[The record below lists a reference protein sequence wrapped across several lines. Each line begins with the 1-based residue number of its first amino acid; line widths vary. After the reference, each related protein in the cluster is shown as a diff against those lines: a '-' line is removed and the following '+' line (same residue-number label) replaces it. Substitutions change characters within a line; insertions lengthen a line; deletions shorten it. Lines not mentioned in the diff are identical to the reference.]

1 MCISLRTAQQQ
12 QPTPETIITY
22 DFIIH
27 MMHESLCGGGGGL
40 FRQLPRPEEPPASKR
55 HVPRH
60 QIASH
65 TSRQRTLEGG
75 LVLRCPRCWCLHWRS
90 RVCVCVCVGRCYRS
104 LLLHFCSHLVSLSQV
119 GDYNLSTVN
128 HYVWLAIYEPLSCKL
143 AVERERDTRERL
155 RVTTRIFINFVLNK
169 LTHTWNWRVGSLWA
183 FSFNLAEVWGATEK
197 NLHVRVQPGY
207 FIQCQ
212 ANEYLLDG

>member
-1 MCISLRTAQQQ
+1 
-12 QPTPETIITY
+12 
-22 DFIIH
+22 
-27 MMHESLCGGGGGL
+27 MHESLCGGGGGL

-143 AVERERDTRERL
+143 AADRERHQRAFESDDKDFHKFRAQQTHTY
-155 RVTTRIFINFVLNK
+155 VK
-169 LTHTWNWRVGSLWA
+169 LTRREPLSL
-183 FSFNLAEVWGATEK
+183 FFQFGRSLRSYGKEFTC
-197 NLHVRVQPGY
+197 RVQPGY